1 MGIAFASIVIPILE
15 ECQHLKEIELQH
27 MTVPRDFITRIFK
40 AAKESIFI
48 YLNPRISV
56 DSRGTFEEITN
67 GVKNSP
73 YLIDLTLPWPHGP
86 EKLSFSVAHDLA
98 LSCEDLEMIT
108 FRTSYCYP
116 RPYSLSSRQMEI
128 LDISRYENDNMWLD
142 TVYDQDLKTKIYLDG
157 SSPCLDLC
165 TVSIPVNTQEP
176 EDWTIINLFLG
187 SVRKH
192 LGYE

>member
-1 MGIAFASIVIPILE
+1 MAFASIVIPILE

-86 EKLSFSVAHDLA
+86 EKLSRNDHVQNEL
-98 LSCEDLEMIT
+98 LL
-108 FRTSYCYP
+108 P
-116 RPYSLSSRQMEI
+116 SSIFTQQ
-128 LDISRYENDNMWLD
+128 S
-142 TVYDQDLKTKIYLDG
+142 TDG
-157 SSPCLDLC
+157 NSGC
-165 TVSIPVNTQEP
+165 I
-176 EDWTIINLFLG
+176 
-187 SVRKH
+187 
-192 LGYE
+192 